1 MVCFN
6 WYRRKQNY
14 IACWLVFECTNNVAK
29 YEALIQ
35 GIIKSFD
42 LKDKFIKFFGDSKI
56 IVIKIRK
63 NIHYVST
70 HWKNYQIDSWDFINH
85 FDDFNINFVP
95 RLQNFDADL
104 LDNVASRLNATKQ
117 FAPDAFSIELIC
129 IASIHYNF
137 TN

>member
-1 MVCFN
+1 M
-6 WYRRKQNY
+6 
-14 IACWLVFECTNNVAK
+14 AK

-42 LKDKFIKFFGDSKI
+42 LKDKFIKVFANSKI
-56 IVIKIRK
+56 IVIQIRK

-70 HWKNYQIDSWDFINH
+70 HLKNYEIDSWDFINH
-85 FDDFNINFVP
+85 FEAFNINFVP
-95 RLQNFDADL
+95 RSQNFDADL
-104 LDNVASRLNATKQ
+104 LDNVASRLNPTKQ
-117 FAPDAFSIELIC
+117 FARDAFSVELIC